1 MIANN
6 APLATARR
14 LWWPAALAVIAAV
27 LAGDSHAQ
35 PTSNNSNLWPVHRDE
50 KSGFRIS
57 YPPDWIILPAKG
69 RNTRFSVSPPK
80 GSGNCNVVARPST
93 ELAPLSQAQ
102 LNREIES
109 LPTDQASWAE
119 YIGIQPSEVK
129 IIESRRA
136 RIHTVP
142 AIVGTV
148 ETALENLEGRFTRKQ
163 VIAMTLTPGVIW
175 TLNCGASTPL
185 ASDAQARFKELQ
197 PTFMKVFGS
206 FAFVK

>member
-1 MIANN
+1 MPNN
-6 APLATARR
+6 RVRCGPLYIV
-14 LWWPAALAVIAAV
+14 PAALAFIGA
-27 LAGDSHAQ
+27 LLTGDSNAQ
-35 PTSNNSNLWPVHRDE
+35 SSASNSNLWPVHRDE

-57 YPPDWIILPAKG
+57 YPPDWIALPAKS

-80 GSGNCNVVARPST
+80 GSGNCNVVARPNA
-93 ELAPLSQAQ
+93 ELASLSQAQ

-109 LPTDQASWAE
+109 LRTDQASWAE
-119 YIGIQPSEVK
+119 YIGIQPSQVK
-129 IIESRRA
+129 VVESRRA

-163 VIAMTLTPGVIW
+163 MIAMTFTPGVIW
-175 TLNCGASTPL
+175 SLNCGASTPL

-206 FAFVK
+206 FAFLK